1 MLNTNHTG
9 RSAIEPTVICTN
21 TLKIV
26 NTMGITKAMRS
37 TPKTGA
43 EHTDLHA
50 VGKSD
55 SMLEFVSAVPN
66 GSVDGR

>member
-1 MLNTNHTG
+1 
-9 RSAIEPTVICTN
+9 
-21 TLKIV
+21 
-26 NTMGITKAMRS
+26 MRS

-50 VGKSD
+50 VDKSD

>member
-1 MLNTNHTG
+1 
-9 RSAIEPTVICTN
+9 
-21 TLKIV
+21 
-26 NTMGITKAMRS
+26 MRS

>member
-1 MLNTNHTG
+1 
-9 RSAIEPTVICTN
+9 
-21 TLKIV
+21 
-26 NTMGITKAMRS
+26 MRS
-37 TPKTGA
+37 TPNMSV